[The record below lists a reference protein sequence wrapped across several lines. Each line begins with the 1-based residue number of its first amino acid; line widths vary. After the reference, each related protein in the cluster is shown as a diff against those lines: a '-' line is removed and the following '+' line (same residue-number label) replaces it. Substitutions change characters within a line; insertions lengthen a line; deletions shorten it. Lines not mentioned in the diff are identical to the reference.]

1 MINEVKN
8 EGEYTIIEQ
17 MEDRDCYII
26 IRSDFKRIGQ
36 MYDAVKYIKQQKDE
50 NSLFHMKKFNYS

>member
-36 MYDAVKYIKQQKDE
+36 MYDAVKFIK
-50 NSLFHMKKFNYS
+50 